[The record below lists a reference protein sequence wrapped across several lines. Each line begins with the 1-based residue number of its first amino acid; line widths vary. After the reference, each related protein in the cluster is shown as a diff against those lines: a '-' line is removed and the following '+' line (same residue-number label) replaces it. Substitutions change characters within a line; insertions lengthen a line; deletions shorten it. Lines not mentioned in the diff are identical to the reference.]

1 MPTRRKSIRKSLKKS
16 YKKTSYKKT
25 SSYKKKTVK
34 ARKFR
39 KSMRGGKQND
49 PVPFKDII
57 SGKVKV
63 VMYMGSF
70 AALDYL
76 GEYNKEKTFQITY
89 KSPFTGKIEVIQ
101 KTFSGSQTYLFLE
114 LDFKEITM
122 DQSTIYKSL
131 TGKDLPPP
139 MPSSGFGSSLKSL
152 FSSKKNRDGEYA

>member
-1 MPTRRKSIRKSLKKS
+1 
-16 YKKTSYKKT
+16 
-25 SSYKKKTVK
+25 
-34 ARKFR
+34 
-39 KSMRGGKQND
+39 MRGGKPND

-89 KSPFTGKIEVIQ
+89 KNPFTGKIEVIQ

-114 LDFKEITM
+114 LDFKEISI
-122 DQSTIYKSL
+122 DQGTIYKSL

-139 MPSSGFGSSLKSL
+139 VPSSGFGSSIKSL